1 MTLKYRNC
9 PTCKTRYSAYTEA
22 ILDMAMAEHARREH
36 PQPMPDEHPYDFS
49 HSGLGIGGLGS
60 FVEPPFIPTI
70 AQMRRMEQVEA
81 GIRACRRCGE
91 SDAMFTTDRSSGLC
105 DDCYG

>member
-1 MTLKYRNC
+1 MSKKAK
-9 PTCKTRYSAYTEA
+9 PPE
-22 ILDMAMAEHARREH
+22 EH
-36 PQPMPDEHPYDFS
+36 PADFS

-70 AQMRRMEQVEA
+70 AQMRRMEQMERET
-81 GIRACRRCGE
+81 IRCRRCGE